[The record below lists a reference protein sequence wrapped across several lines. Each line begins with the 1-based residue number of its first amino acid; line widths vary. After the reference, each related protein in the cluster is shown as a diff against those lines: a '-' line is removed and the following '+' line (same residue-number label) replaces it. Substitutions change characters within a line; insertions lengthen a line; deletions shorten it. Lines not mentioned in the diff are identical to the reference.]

1 VGVISEFLHL
11 WVILSSFEL
20 QEGVDDN
27 HFWWLAASGK
37 YSAKE
42 AYESLFLGSI
52 GFQPFKRIWK
62 IWAPPMCRFFL
73 WLAAYKK
80 CWTADQLARHDMT
93 HPDRCP
99 LCDQEEETI
108 DQILI
113 SCVFSRQFWFS
124 FLGGVNMQGVSPQ
137 PEDASFFEWWTRSNA
152 TITGPTRKELD
163 SVIMMGAWVLWKHR
177 NRCL

>member
-20 QEGVDDN
+20 QVGVDDN
-27 HFWWLAASGK
+27 HFWRLAASGK

-73 WLAAYKK
+73 WLAAYKSAGQQ
-80 CWTADQLARHDMT
+80 TSLPDMT
-93 HPDRCP
+93 
-99 LCDQEEETI
+99 
-108 DQILI
+108 
-113 SCVFSRQFWFS
+113 
-124 FLGGVNMQGVSPQ
+124 
-137 PEDASFFEWWTRSNA
+137 
-152 TITGPTRKELD
+152 
-163 SVIMMGAWVLWKHR
+163 
-177 NRCL
+177 